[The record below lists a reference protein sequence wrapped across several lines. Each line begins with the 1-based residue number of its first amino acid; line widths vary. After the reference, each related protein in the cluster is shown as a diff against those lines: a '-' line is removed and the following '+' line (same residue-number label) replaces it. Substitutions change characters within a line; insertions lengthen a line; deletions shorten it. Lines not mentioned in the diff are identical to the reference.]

1 MYIIQATS
9 NNSGSYPPIMTWSG
23 STPPEG
29 WLEFPQEFY
38 NVFYNPEK
46 DYKGFVNLEISE
58 DNKIINV
65 TWNDEAYE
73 TFLSTQPDPAISAKE
88 SKISELSQ
96 ACNQTIENGSEVELT
111 DGNKENFTYSL
122 ADQANVSEMFTAVMA
137 GATEYPYHENDGI
150 CKMYSAQDIVKIYS
164 TLSGMKTATITY
176 HNQLK
181 QYVKSLTDLGEIN
194 SVQWG
199 QELTGEWLDNYN
211 TLIAQAT
218 EQMNNVLSKVST
230 LMV

>member
-1 MYIIQATS
+1 MFIIQKQS
-9 NNSGSYPPIMTWSG
+9 NQNGSYPPILTWG
-23 STPPEG
+23 QNTPPDG

-38 NVFYNPEK
+38 DIFYNSEK

-58 DNKIINV
+58 DNKITNV

-73 TFLSTQPDPAISAKE
+73 AFLSEQPDPTIKAKE
-88 SKISELSQ
+88 VKIEELSQ

-111 DGNKENFTYSL
+111 DGSKENFTYSL

-137 GATEYPYHENDGI
+137 GATEYPYHENDGA

-181 QYVKSLTDLGEIN
+181 QYVKNLTTLGEIN

-211 TLIAQAT
+211 ILIAQAT
-218 EQMNNVLSKVST
+218 EQMNHVLSKVNT

>member
-1 MYIIQATS
+1 MFIIQ
-9 NNSGSYPPIMTWSG
+9 NQINRNGSYPPILAWEYDNI
-23 STPPEG
+23 PDG

-38 NVFYNPEK
+38 SVFYNPEK
-46 DYKGFVNLEISE
+46 DYKGFVNLEINE

-73 TFLSTQPDPAISAKE
+73 AYLSEQPDPTIKAKE
-88 SKISELSQ
+88 NKIEELSQ
-96 ACNQTIENGSEVELT
+96 ACNQTIENGSEVVLI
-111 DGNKENFTYSL
+111 DGSKENFTYSL

-150 CKMYSAQDIVKIYS
+150 CKMYSAQNIVKIYS

-230 LMV
+230 LMA